1 MLRADIC
8 EGAAAEILLK
18 HFLGEPSVSY
28 IHIHNA
34 KQGCYACLAER
45 VL

>member
-1 MLRADIC
+1 MLQADIC
-8 EGAAAEILLK
+8 EGADTEMLLK
-18 HFLGEPSVSY
+18 LFFDDPSVSY

-45 VL
+45 L